1 MKKMLTA
8 GLISAALSTGTFA
21 HSSDAKPVKSMTRE
35 IPIESAFQKIAMGN
49 NLQLILIQDKDI
61 SIIRITGDEN
71 LVNEVKVSIERGVLT
86 INSNKNFRN
95 KNVRIYVPVSV
106 LTSLDLGRGTSVAT
120 EGIVRL
126 NGLKVTV
133 DVDSKVD
140 LNVIGDLELEAR
152 DNCDL
157 VYEKYEKFNVVYVQ
171 R

>member
-1 MKKMLTA
+1 MKKMLAA
-8 GLISAALSTGTFA
+8 GLISATLLTATIA
-21 HSSDAKPVKSMTRE
+21 YSSDAKPVKPITRK
-35 IPIESAFQKIAMGN
+35 IPIESAFQKIAMGD
-49 NLQLILIQDKDI
+49 NLQLVLIQDENI
-61 SIIRITGDEN
+61 SAIRITGDEN
-71 LVNEVKVSIERGVLT
+71 LVNEVRVSIEKGVLT
-86 INSNKNFRN
+86 INSKKNLKN

-120 EGIVRL
+120 EGIVKL

-140 LNVIGDLELEAR
+140 LNVIGDLEIEAGN
-152 DNCDL
+152 DCDV